1 MLILREQKKI
11 FKPLYSHL
19 GDGIFIL
26 DPSTPKIIMPFLE
39 RPFGSTQSRI
49 LELVEST
56 KRVSYEITQEADIIE
71 IKPNFWTKKG
81 LRTFFKKGFYSY
93 NIILIIFY
101 LFPGSILGCFLYND
115 CYLQPQITRDFII
128 SSNHFYAFF
137 LLTSLGVFSFHNTKK
152 INFLI
157 IYLFLL
163 SIILELFH
171 IIIPNRG
178 FEMSDLFGNIVGV
191 ILVILI
197 YKIVIRY
204 VKT

>member
-1 MLILREQKKI
+1 MKKI
-11 FKPLYSHL
+11 
-19 GDGIFIL
+19 
-26 DPSTPKIIMPFLE
+26 
-39 RPFGSTQSRI
+39 R
-49 LELVEST
+49 
-56 KRVSYEITQEADIIE
+56 
-71 IKPNFWTKKG
+71 N
-81 LRTFFKKGFYSY
+81 FFKIGFYSA
-93 NIILIIFY
+93 NIILIILY
-101 LFPGSILGCFLYND
+101 LFPGSILGWFLYND
-115 CYLQPQITRDFII
+115 HLIQPQITRDFII
-128 SSNHFYAFF
+128 SSNHVYAFA

-171 IIIPNRG
+171 IIIPNRR
-178 FEMSDLFGNIVGV
+178 FEISDLFGNIVGV

>member
-1 MLILREQKKI
+1 MKKI
-11 FKPLYSHL
+11 DY
-19 GDGIFIL
+19 IATI
-26 DPSTPKIIMPFLE
+26 
-39 RPFGSTQSRI
+39 
-49 LELVEST
+49 
-56 KRVSYEITQEADIIE
+56 
-71 IKPNFWTKKG
+71 
-81 LRTFFKKGFYSY
+81 GFYLC
-93 NIILIIFY
+93 NVILFIFY
-101 LFPGSILGCFLYND
+101 LFPGSILGYFLYNNL
-115 CYLQPQITRDFII
+115 YIQPQITKDFIVGEFII
-128 SSNHFYAFF
+128 SSNHIYAFV

-152 INFLI
+152 INFLSV
-157 IYLFLL
+157 YLFLL